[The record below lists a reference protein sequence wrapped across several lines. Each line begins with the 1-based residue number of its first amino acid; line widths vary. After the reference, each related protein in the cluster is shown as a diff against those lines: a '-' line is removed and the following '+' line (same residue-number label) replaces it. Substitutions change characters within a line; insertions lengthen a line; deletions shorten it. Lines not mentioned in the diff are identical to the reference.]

1 MKILFIVSKPF
12 WKIKILY
19 KLYKSKTR
27 LGIKKSK
34 LKFRPCFEKF
44 VYKNCAKQ
52 KQSGDKT
59 SKMKKEKIKL

>member
-1 MKILFIVSKPF
+1 MKILN
-12 WKIKILY
+12 

-44 VYKNCAKQ
+44 VNKNCAKQ

-59 SKMKKEKIKL
+59 SKNEKRKIKL